1 MRTLV
6 MKKDFLDIADLA
18 QDEVW
23 SLFESAKDLKAKQQR
38 GEPHEYLKGKTLGM
52 IFAKPSTRTRVSFEV
67 GMFQLGGH
75 ALYIQETNFGKR
87 ETIPDVARVLSRY
100 VDGIMARL
108 FGHDDIVQLAKHASV
123 PVINGLTDLFH
134 PCQILGDMMTI
145 LESRPS
151 LEESLKERREKDFN
165 DLIVAY
171 IGDGNNVVN
180 SWVTMAM
187 KIPFT
192 FRIACPEG
200 YEPDKKM
207 VETAN
212 KSNVGRVEIYRE
224 PAQAAKGAHV
234 LYTDVWASM
243 GQEAEAEMRR
253 KIFKGYCIDGALL
266 KLAAPGAKFMH
277 CLPAHRGEEVTDEV
291 MESPQSIIFD
301 QAENRLHI
309 QKAIMVKLMGKR

>member
-1 MRTLV
+1 MQ
-6 MKKDFLDIADLA
+6 KDFLDIADLTP
-18 QDEVW
+18 DEVW
-23 SLFESAKDLKAKQQR
+23 ALFESAKELKAKQKR

-75 ALYIQETNFGKR
+75 ALYFSPQEIGFGKR
-87 ETIPDVARVLSRY
+87 ESIPDVARVLSRY
-100 VDGIMARL
+100 VDGLMARL
-108 FGHDDIVQLAKHASV
+108 FGHEDIVELAQYASV
-123 PVINGLTDLFH
+123 PVINGLTDFSH

-145 LESRPS
+145 LEHRGN
-151 LEESLKERREKDFN
+151 FN
-165 DLIVAY
+165 NLIVTY
-171 IGDGNNVVN
+171 IGDGNNVAN

-207 VETAN
+207 IEQAN
-212 KSNVGRVEIYRE
+212 QSKVGRVEIYRE
-224 PAQAAKGAHV
+224 PAQAAKGAHM

-253 KIFKGYCIDGALL
+253 QIFKGYCIDGALM
-266 KLAAPGAKFMH
+266 KAAAPDAKFMH

-291 MESPQSIIFD
+291 MESPQSIIFE

>member
-1 MRTLV
+1 
-6 MKKDFLDIADLA
+6 MKKDFLDIADLT
-18 QDEVW
+18 QDEAW
-23 SLFESAKDLKAKQQR
+23 SFFELAKDLKAKQKR
-38 GEPHEYLKGKTLGM
+38 GEAHEYLKGKTLGM

-87 ETIPDVARVLSRY
+87 ETIPDVARVMSRY

-108 FGHDDIVQLAKHASV
+108 FGHEDIVELAKYASV
-123 PVINGLTDLFH
+123 PVINGLTDLLH
-134 PCQILGDMMTI
+134 PCQILGDMLTI
-145 LESRPS
+145 WEHRGN
-151 LEESLKERREKDFN
+151 FN
-165 DLIVAY
+165 GLIVTY
-171 IGDGNNVVN
+171 IGDGNNVAN
-180 SWVTMAM
+180 SWVTLAM

-207 VETAN
+207 VEAAN
-212 KSNVGRVEIYRE
+212 KSNAGRVEIYRE

-253 KIFKGYCIDGALL
+253 KIFKGYCIDGALM
-266 KLAAPGAKFMH
+266 KVAAPDAKFMH
-277 CLPAHRGEEVTDEV
+277 CLPAHRNEEVTDEV

>member
-1 MRTLV
+1 MQ
-6 MKKDFLDIADLA
+6 KDFLDIADLTP
-18 QDEVW
+18 DEVW
-23 SLFESAKDLKAKQQR
+23 SLFESAKDLKAKQKR
-38 GEPHEYLKGKTLGM
+38 GEAHEHLKGKTLGM

-75 ALYIQETNFGKR
+75 ALYFHEANFGKR

-100 VDGIMARL
+100 VDGLMARL
-108 FGHDDIVQLAKHASV
+108 FGHEDIVELAKYASV
-123 PVINGLTDLFH
+123 PVINGLTDLLH
-134 PCQILGDMMTI
+134 PCQILGDMFTI
-145 LESRPS
+145 WESRPS
-151 LEESLKERREKDFN
+151 LEMLLKERREGNFN
-165 DLIVAY
+165 DLIVTY
-171 IGDGNNVVN
+171 IGDGNNVAN

-207 VETAN
+207 VEQAN
-212 KSNVGRVEIYRE
+212 QSKVGRVEIYRE
-224 PAQAAKGAHV
+224 PAQAAKDAHV

-253 KIFKGYCIDGALL
+253 QIFKGYCIDGALM
-266 KLAAPGAKFMH
+266 KAAAPDAKFMH
-277 CLPAHRGEEVTDEV
+277 CLPAHRGEETTDEV

-309 QKAIMVKLMGKR
+309 QKAIMVKRMGKR

>member
-1 MRTLV
+1 
-6 MKKDFLDIADLA
+6 
-18 QDEVW
+18 
-23 SLFESAKDLKAKQQR
+23 LKARQKR

-52 IFAKPSTRTRVSFEV
+52 VFTKPSTRTRVSFEV

-75 ALYIQETNFGKR
+75 ALYFSPQEIGLGKR
-87 ETIPDVARVLSRY
+87 ESVPDVARVLSRY

-108 FGHDDIVQLAKHASV
+108 FGHEDIVALAEHASV
-123 PVINGLTDLFH
+123 PVINGLTNLLH
-134 PCQILGDMMTI
+134 PCQILGDMLTI
-145 LESRPS
+145 LEHRGNF
-151 LEESLKERREKDFN
+151 DN
-165 DLIVAY
+165 LIVTF
-171 IGDGNNVVN
+171 IGDGNNVAN
-180 SWVTMAM
+180 SWITMTM

-200 YEPDKKM
+200 YAPDKKI
-207 VETAN
+207 VEQAN
-212 KSNVGRVEIYRE
+212 KSNAGRVEILRD

-253 KIFKGYCIDGALL
+253 KIFKGYVIDGALMQ
-266 KLAAPGAKFMH
+266 KAAPGAKFMH
-277 CLPAHRGEEVTDEV
+277 CLPAHRGEEVSDEV

-309 QKAIMVKLMGKR
+309 QKAIMVKLMGARSKGQIA

>member
-1 MRTLV
+1 MQ
-6 MKKDFLDIADLA
+6 KDFLDIADLTTG
-18 QDEVW
+18 EVW
-23 SLFESAKDLKAKQQR
+23 SLFEAAKDLKARQKR

-52 IFAKPSTRTRVSFEV
+52 VFTKPSTRTRVSFEV

-75 ALYIQETNFGKR
+75 ALYFSPQEIGLGKR
-87 ETIPDVARVLSRY
+87 ESVPDVARVLSRY

-108 FGHDDIVQLAKHASV
+108 FGHEDIVALAEHASV
-123 PVINGLTDLFH
+123 PVINGLTDLLH
-134 PCQILGDMMTI
+134 PCQILGDMLTI
-145 LESRPS
+145 LEHRGNFDN
-151 LEESLKERREKDFN
+151 LVVTF
-165 DLIVAY
+165 
-171 IGDGNNVVN
+171 IGDGNNVAN
-180 SWVTMAM
+180 SWITMTM

-192 FRIACPEG
+192 FRIACPES
-200 YEPDKKM
+200 YAPDKKI
-207 VETAN
+207 VEQAN
-212 KSNVGRVEIYRE
+212 KANAGRVEILRD

-253 KIFKGYCIDGALL
+253 KIFKGYVIDVALMQ
-266 KLAAPGAKFMH
+266 KAAPDAKFMH

-301 QAENRLHI
+301 QAENRLHV

>member
-1 MRTLV
+1 
-6 MKKDFLDIADLA
+6 MKKDFLDIADLTT
-18 QDEVW
+18 DEVR
-23 SLFESAKDLKAKQQR
+23 SLFESAKDLKARQKR
-38 GEPHEYLKGKTLGM
+38 GEPHEYLKGKALGM
-52 IFAKPSTRTRVSFEV
+52 VFTKPSTRTRVSFEV

-75 ALYIQETNFGKR
+75 ALYFSPQEIGLGKR
-87 ETIPDVARVLSRY
+87 ESIPDVARVLSRY

-108 FGHDDIVQLAKHASV
+108 FGHDDIVALAEHASV
-123 PVINGLTDLFH
+123 PVINGLTDLLH
-134 PCQILGDMMTI
+134 PCQILGDMLTI
-145 LESRPS
+145 LEHRGNF
-151 LEESLKERREKDFN
+151 E
-165 DLIVAY
+165 DLIVTFV
-171 IGDGNNVVN
+171 GDGNNVAN
-180 SWVTMAM
+180 SWITMTT

-200 YEPDKKM
+200 YEPDKKI
-207 VETAN
+207 VEHAK
-212 KSNVGRVEIYRE
+212 KSNVGRVEILRD

-253 KIFKGYCIDGALL
+253 KIFKGYVIDGALMQ
-266 KLAAPGAKFMH
+266 KAAPDAKFMH

>member
-1 MRTLV
+1 
-6 MKKDFLDIADLA
+6 MKKDFLDIAELTP
-18 QDEVW
+18 DEVW
-23 SLFESAKDLKAKQQR
+23 ALFDLAKDLKAKQKR
-38 GEPHEYLKGKTLGM
+38 GEAHEYLKGKTLGM

-100 VDGIMARL
+100 VDGLMARL
-108 FGHDDIVQLAKHASV
+108 FGHEDIVELAKYASV
-123 PVINGLTDLFH
+123 PVINGLTDLSH
-134 PCQILGDMMTI
+134 PCQILGDMLTI
-145 LESRPS
+145 LEA
-151 LEESLKERREKDFN
+151 RENFN
-165 DLIVAY
+165 NLIVTY
-171 IGDGNNVVN
+171 IGDGNNVAN

-207 VETAN
+207 VEQAN
-212 KSNVGRVEIYRE
+212 QSNAGRVEIYRE

-243 GQEAEAEMRR
+243 GQEAEAEKRR
-253 KIFKGYCIDGALL
+253 KIFKGYCIDGTLMQV
-266 KLAAPGAKFMH
+266 AAPEAKFMH
-277 CLPAHRGEEVTDEV
+277 CLPAHRGEEVTGEV
-291 MESPQSIIFD
+291 MESPQSIVFA

-309 QKAIMVKLMGKR
+309 QKAIMVKLMGLR